1 MSRRSLVAAGTCF
14 LGTAILSLGDEYNM
28 SVSVICKDL
37 KKAYGENIIIPDLNL
52 TVHEGEFFTLL
63 GPSGCGKTTL
73 LRMMIGFNSIENGTI
88 SFNERVMNE
97 VPVATRNIGMVF
109 QNYAIFPHMSTFD
122 NVAFGL
128 KNRKVGKEEI
138 VRRVDEILKT
148 VHIEEL
154 RDRMPDKMS
163 GGQQQRI
170 ALARAIVI
178 KPDLLLMDEP
188 LSNLDAKLRI
198 ETRDAIKEIQNSTGI
213 TTVYVTHDQ
222 EEALAISDRIAVM
235 NKGVIQHVA
244 TPRAIYSRPA
254 NQFVATFI
262 GRSNLIKAE
271 LCSTREGVG
280 VKFPDGFTAVL
291 DTWNMDAVQPLSP
304 GTPVLVSVRPEEFVV
319 KPEGEGIRGVVYSKA
334 FLGAST
340 HYIIETSFGQRVE
353 IIQTSDWKVEFHR
366 GDAVILD
373 FVRHNI
379 NVFDGAG
386 EHNLLQ
392 GVQND
397 SR

>member
-1 MSRRSLVAAGTCF
+1 MS
-14 LGTAILSLGDEYNM
+14 I
-28 SVSVICKDL
+28 SVTCKDL
-37 KKAYGENIIIPDLNL
+37 KKAYGENIVIPDLSL
-52 TVHEGEFFTLL
+52 TIREREFFTLL

-88 SFNERVMNE
+88 SFNDRVMNE

-128 KNRKVGKEEI
+128 KNRKVGKAEI
-138 VRRVDEILKT
+138 VQRVDAILKT

-188 LSNLDAKLRI
+188 LSNLDAKLRV
-198 ETRDAIKEIQNSTGI
+198 ETRAAIKEIQNSTGI

-222 EEALAISDRIAVM
+222 EEALAISDRVAVM
-235 NKGVIQHVA
+235 DKGIIQHVG

-271 LCSTREGVG
+271 LCPTAEGMA
-280 VKFPDGFTAVL
+280 VKFADGFVAAL
-291 DTWNMDAVQPLSP
+291 DTWNEDNMKSLPA

-319 KPEGEGIRGVVYSKA
+319 KSEGEGIRGTVYSKV

-340 HYIIETSFGQRVE
+340 HYVIETSFGQRVE
-353 IIQTSDWKVEFHR
+353 IIHTSDWKAEFSK
-366 GDAVILD
+366 GDTVILD
-373 FVRHNI
+373 FVRHTV
-379 NVFDGAG
+379 NVFDSAG
-386 EHNLLQ
+386 NRNLLQ

-397 SR
+397 DR